1 MLDLI
6 ADTTAPDFFLSD
18 ADSYPRFSSL
28 ERLEAEFA
36 PRGLGNHRLGEV
48 VDGELDLVGLP
59 GRVASHLSGLHR
71 RIAAA
76 VVEDLPR
83 PIECAGLSEADEL
96 IHQIEMDWRECGR
109 GFPTDPDVPG
119 WIDVLVDRTRCRFVE
134 WCFRLLRTIGRG
146 TVERIEPVDPGCGG
160 IEQIWSTAEPDF
172 LADDLV
178 AALDGRMQVA
188 MHDPLLSAR
197 RIPA

>member
-1 MLDLI
+1 MLDLVN
-6 ADTTAPDFFLSD
+6 DTTTDAPFAFDLD
-18 ADSYPRFSSL
+18 AHSGFPT
-28 ERLEAEFA
+28 AEGMEMEFM
-36 PRGLGNHRLGEV
+36 PRGIGNHRLAEV
-48 VDGELDLVGLP
+48 VDGELDLIGLP
-59 GRVASHLSGLHR
+59 GRVASRFSGLHR

-83 PIECAGLSEADEL
+83 PIECAGLSGAEEL
-96 IHQIEMDWRECGR
+96 IHQIESDWRECGR

-146 TVERIEPVDPGCGG
+146 TVERIESIEPGCGG
-160 IEQIWSTAEPDF
+160 IEQVWSTAEPEF
-172 LADDLV
+172 LADDLIS
-178 AALDGRMQVA
+178 ALEGRGQAA
-188 MHDPLLSAR
+188 MHDPLLVAR